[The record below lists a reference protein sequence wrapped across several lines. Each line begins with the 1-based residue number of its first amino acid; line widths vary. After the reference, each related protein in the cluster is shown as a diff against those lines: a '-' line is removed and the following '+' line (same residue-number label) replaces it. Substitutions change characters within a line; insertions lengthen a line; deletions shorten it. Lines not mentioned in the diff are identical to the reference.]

1 MYYKV
6 RNLIRSGG
14 YCLKRIAE
22 LRKELKL
29 SQVELANIIGVS
41 QQTISKYEQGTR
53 EPDIETLLCL
63 SRIFN
68 VSTDYLLE
76 NSFQKSV
83 ISPLLSDEEKDL
95 ITYYSQLS
103 LRDRRWIMGQIVDLI
118 KKKEESTLKPSTQKS
133 VAEH

>member
-1 MYYKV
+1 M
-6 RNLIRSGG
+6 
-14 YCLKRIAE
+14 KRIAE

-83 ISPLLSDEEKDL
+83 NSPQLSDEEKDL
-95 ITYYSQLS
+95 VTYYSQLS
-103 LRDRRWIMGQIVDLI
+103 LIDRRWIMGQIVELI
-118 KKKEESTLKPSTQKS
+118 KQKEEKPSS
-133 VAEH
+133 F